1 MRIPD
6 SNIEII
12 NPNVQLG
19 RIRFGVMDF
28 DGTLSV
34 IREGWPQ
41 VMIPMMVD
49 VLMETPNHESREEVH
64 AVVKE
69 FVERLTGKQTI
80 YQMLQL
86 VEEVKKRGGTPLDP
100 LVYKQR
106 YLDLLWE
113 RICQR
118 VYDLESGRTPPDER
132 LIMGARR
139 FLEGV
144 TARGVTLFLASGT
157 DLDAVQREARAL
169 DIAKYFKG
177 GIYGALPNW
186 TDFSK
191 KKLIAKIISENKLS
205 GPELFVAGDGFVEI
219 EEGRAVGAVTVAVPT
234 NEVARCGEDAWKR
247 HRLVKAG
254 ADIVVPDFTC
264 ADKLLAL
271 LFGEIPIP
279 AA

>member
-12 NPNVQLG
+12 NPNVRLG
-19 RIRFGVMDF
+19 QIRFGVFDF

-34 IREGWPQ
+34 IREGWPE

-49 VLMETPNHESREEVH
+49 VLMETPRHESREEIH

-80 YQMLQL
+80 YQMLEL
-86 VEEVKKRGGTPLDP
+86 VEEIKKRGGTPADP

-113 RICQR
+113 RICKR
-118 VYDLESGRTPPDER
+118 VYDLEEGGTDPDDR

-139 FLEGV
+139 FLDGL
-144 TARGVTLFLASGT
+144 TARGVKLFLASGT
-157 DLDAVQREARAL
+157 DDDAVQRESRAL
-169 DIAKYFKG
+169 KVDKYFKG

-191 KKLIAKIISENKLS
+191 KKLIAKIISDNKLS
-205 GPELFVAGDGFVEI
+205 GPELFVVGDGFVEI
-219 EEGRAVGAVTVAVPT
+219 EEGHNVGAVTIALPT

-247 HRLVKAG
+247 NRLVRAG
-254 ADIVVPDFTC
+254 ADLVAPDFTC
-264 ADKLLAL
+264 ADKLLGL
-271 LFGEIPIP
+271 LFGDIKPP
-279 AA
+279 KS